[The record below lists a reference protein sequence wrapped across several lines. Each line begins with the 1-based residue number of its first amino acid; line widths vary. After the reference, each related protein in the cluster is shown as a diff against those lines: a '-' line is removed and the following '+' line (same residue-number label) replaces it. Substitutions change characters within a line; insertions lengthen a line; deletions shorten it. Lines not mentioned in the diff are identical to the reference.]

1 MRRNNA
7 LQITGHL
14 ETRMQQ
20 GFQGSRRFRISR
32 MTTLMK
38 MLINRSATGCR
49 SAVGGSDGAQQGGQ
63 NL

>member
-7 LQITGHL
+7 LQITCQL

-20 GFQGSRRFRISR
+20 GFQGDGRCGASRIP
-32 MTTLMK
+32 TLMK

-49 SAVGGSDGAQQGGQ
+49 SAVGRNDGAQQGDQ